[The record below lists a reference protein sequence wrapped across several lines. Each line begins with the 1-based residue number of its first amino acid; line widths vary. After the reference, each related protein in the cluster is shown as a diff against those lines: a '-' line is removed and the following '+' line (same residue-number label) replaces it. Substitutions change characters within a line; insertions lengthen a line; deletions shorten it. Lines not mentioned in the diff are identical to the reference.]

1 MARARKIIE
10 VRSNDEVRRLVL
22 RYFYDRNA
30 SATSKTG
37 KKGSHVKISDVKAD
51 LKRLHGLSQQEVISN
66 LNYLVSMGWV
76 EEHSVQRMV
85 PAKSGVLIPQT
96 SQLYAIT
103 ASGIEW
109 VEGGSEFTRDI
120 FSGLKIDAGDFNVI
134 TVGGGNT
141 VNVQYADLS
150 SALTELRDAVKASTA
165 LDQETKINGLAD
177 IQTIQTQLAKPKPSF
192 EIIRSVWAGLSGL
205 ATVDGLIG
213 LAEKAGALIG
223 KLPR

>member
-1 MARARKIIE
+1 MARVKKIIE
-10 VRSNDEVRRLVL
+10 LRSNDEVRRLVL

-76 EEHSVQRMV
+76 EEHDVQRMV
-85 PAKSGVLIPQT
+85 PAKAGVMIPQT
-96 SQLYAIT
+96 SHLYAIT
-103 ASGIEW
+103 ASGMEW
-109 VEGGSEFTRDI
+109 VDGASEFTRDI
-120 FSGLKIDAGDFNVI
+120 FSGIKITGDFNVTTI
-134 TVGGGNT
+134 GGGNT
-141 VNVQYADLS
+141 VNVQYADLGN
-150 SALTELRDAVKASTA
+150 ALTELRDAVKASSA
-165 LDQETKINGLAD
+165 LDQETKINALAD

-192 EIIRSVWAGLSGL
+192 AIVRSVWAGLSGL

-213 LAEKAGALIG
+213 LAEKAGTFIRN
-223 KLPR
+223 LPM